1 MFKGVATAMITP
13 FENTGEIDYDAMHRF
28 IEFQIKAHIDA
39 LVVLGT
45 TGEASTVSDEERM
58 AIIKFVIEKAAGRT
72 KIIVGTGT
80 NDTKKVT
87 LNNKMAQE
95 LGADGVLI
103 VNPYY
108 NKSSQAGIFEHYK
121 YISQRTELPII
132 LYNVPS
138 RTGMNISPETAVKIA
153 QACPNVVGIKE
164 ASGNIS
170 QIATL
175 MSIKPQELKVYSGND
190 DQTVPVMALG
200 GDGVISVFSNI
211 CPVEM
216 KWIADSILNND
227 MQTARNINNKYLE
240 LMNLLFVDVNP
251 VPVKYAASLMNFTS
265 DYVRLPLIP
274 LSDKHRQV
282 LSDKMKELN
291 IVCC

>member
-1 MFKGVATAMITP
+1 
-13 FENTGEIDYDAMHRF
+13 
-28 IEFQIKAHIDA
+28 
-39 LVVLGT
+39 
-45 TGEASTVSDEERM
+45 
-58 AIIKFVIEKAAGRT
+58 
-72 KIIVGTGT
+72 
-80 NDTKKVT
+80 
-87 LNNKMAQE
+87 
-95 LGADGVLI
+95 
-103 VNPYY
+103 
-108 NKSSQAGIFEHYK
+108 
-121 YISQRTELPII
+121 
-132 LYNVPS
+132 
-138 RTGMNISPETAVKIA
+138 
-153 QACPNVVGIKE
+153 
-164 ASGNIS
+164 
-170 QIATL
+170 
-175 MSIKPQELKVYSGND
+175 IKPQELKVYSGND
-190 DQTVPVMALG
+190 DQTVPIMALG